1 MEKVRWGREG
11 PAEGSSSSSRG
22 ISHGATPDKF
32 SSSDYNNVVQITAL
46 LYY

>member
-11 PAEGSSSSSRG
+11 LAEGSSSSSSG
-22 ISHGATPDKF
+22 ISRGTIPDMF
-32 SSSDYNNVVQITAL
+32 SSSDYNNVVQITVL